1 MNNRPDEMIS
11 DEEDVISHNPIIFS
25 QPKQVQAISV
35 AFFVF
40 VDHEWRQGI
49 IMNL

>member
-1 MNNRPDEMIS
+1 MNS
-11 DEEDVISHNPIIFS
+11 DEEDVISDNPVIVD
-25 QPKQVQAISV
+25 QPKQVQAVFV

-40 VDHEWRQGI
+40 VDHKWRLGI

>member
-1 MNNRPDEMIS
+1 MNS
-11 DEEDVISHNPIIFS
+11 DEEDVISDNPVIFS

-40 VDHEWRQGI
+40 VDHEWRQDYYEPIG
-49 IMNL
+49 LVVL